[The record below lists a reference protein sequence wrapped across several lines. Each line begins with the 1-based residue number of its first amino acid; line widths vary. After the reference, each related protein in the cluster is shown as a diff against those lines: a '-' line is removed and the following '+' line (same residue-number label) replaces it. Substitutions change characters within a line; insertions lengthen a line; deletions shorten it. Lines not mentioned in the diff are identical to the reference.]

1 MTKPLAYLF
10 VILFAVLFLASI
22 AMAVYAIF
30 TFDTIL
36 LMINWVAMSVSL
48 YFLLDAMYELRR
60 I

>member
-10 VILFAVLFLASI
+10 VILFAVLFFLSI
-22 AMAVYAIF
+22 VMAVYAIF
-30 TFDTIL
+30 TFDIIL